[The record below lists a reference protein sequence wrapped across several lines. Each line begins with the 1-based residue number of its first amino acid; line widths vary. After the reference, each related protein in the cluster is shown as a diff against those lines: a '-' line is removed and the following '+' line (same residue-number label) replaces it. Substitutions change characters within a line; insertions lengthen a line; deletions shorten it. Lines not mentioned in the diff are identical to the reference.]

1 MARVIDKVSMFICWD
16 LRLGT
21 YLELQDDPAVHRVGV
36 VAMRWDIQRHAPDA
50 VTLGNGDGLL
60 LELAGDQYGKTW
72 RLWDAW
78 PDEWERKGE
87 PWQD

>member
-1 MARVIDKVSMFICWD
+1 MARVIDKVSMFICCMD
-16 LRLGT
+16 S
-21 YLELQDDPAVHRVGV
+21 YLELQDDPEVHRVGV
-36 VAMRWDIQRHAPDA
+36 VAMRWDIQRHAPVA

-78 PDEWERKGE
+78 PDEWERMRK